1 MEEKKEMDETK
12 DANLAKVVNN
22 EAPAKDA
29 KSKVYALFGKLG
41 IKYRVVEH
49 PPIFTEEDN
58 KKHGIQ
64 IDSVIFK
71 NLFLRNKNKSRYYL
85 VSLPLEKKADLAAL
99 QARLGETRLSFGSEA
114 DLWDKLAITHGSVSL
129 LNVIGVGKTDVIH
142 VIDKTLFDSGTIAVH
157 PNDNTA
163 TIIFEPKELARIYE
177 HYGVDFRFSEI

>member
-1 MEEKKEMDETK
+1 MG
-12 DANLAKVVNN
+12 
-22 EAPAKDA
+22 DA
-29 KSKVYALFGKLG
+29 KKVYELFGKLG

-58 KKHGIQ
+58 KKHGIE
-64 IDSVIFK
+64 IGSVIFK

-85 VSLPLEKKADLAAL
+85 VSLPLEKKADLAGL

-129 LNVIGVGKTDVIH
+129 LNVIGVEKTDVIH
-142 VIDKTLFDSGTIAVH
+142 IVDISLFDNGDIAVH

-163 TIIFEPKELARIYE
+163 TIIFEPKELPRIYE
-177 HYGVDFRFSEI
+177 HFGVEFRLSEI